1 MFGMPTRTRNLY
13 HGVTRLDDEME
24 TVDRDVEMAIYEFAP
39 GRVTIKDKR
48 GFEAIGFVPPLVCK
62 TNHDRS
68 RQIIGHGSAFSGRL
82 ELVHCPS
89 CNAWS
94 HFTEEREE
102 CSECGAP
109 LPNDPHPTL
118 EPAGFLADFVQEHD
132 PTEFKPGTRHQV
144 THILTDNVS
153 WGSVDDT
160 NLAFGTVTKAR
171 TLKVNRGPDGEGF
184 SVQPKEVVYWP
195 NSRDTAKVG
204 HAWVDSKQCA
214 KARNNTLMFPANNP
228 DPGIPERFWLA
239 MREKRLTH
247 CFWPPGIDRK
257 GLLPTVVPR
266 IGGSGRPDRQSG
278 LLFSICDCPSRQS
291 GCGTNWTSIRRSFE
305 FFDPRMVS
313 DARGRITASCDTDR
327 RSFGQWSGVLC
338 SSWRMLARNRPTSR
352 FERHPQNH

>member
-1 MFGMPTRTRNLY
+1 MLTVTTTMEVGIDVGPLLGVVLANMPPQRFNYQQRVGRAGRRGQPFPVALTICRNRSHDLHYFHHPERITGEDPPVPFLVRNEVRIGTRLLMKDWLDRVFRRLRETATYSCLDWPADLMVPPDIHGEYIPTTEESFGRWKEVIETALREESKEAAATLAFIYEDNVCPVILSDGEVITAIEKAISDPSRRSGLGQTLAERGFMPMFGMPTRTRNLY

-132 PTEFKPGTRHQV
+132 PTEFKP
-144 THILTDNVS
+144 
-153 WGSVDDT
+153 
-160 NLAFGTVTKAR
+160 
-171 TLKVNRGPDGEGF
+171 
-184 SVQPKEVVYWP
+184 VQ
-195 NSRDTAKVG
+195 
-204 HAWVDSKQCA
+204 
-214 KARNNTLMFPANNP
+214 
-228 DPGIPERFWLA
+228 GIR
-239 MREKRLTH
+239 
-247 CFWPPGIDRK
+247 
-257 GLLPTVVPR
+257 
-266 IGGSGRPDRQSG
+266 
-278 LLFSICDCPSRQS
+278 
-291 GCGTNWTSIRRSFE
+291 
-305 FFDPRMVS
+305 
-313 DARGRITASCDTDR
+313 
-327 RSFGQWSGVLC
+327 
-338 SSWRMLARNRPTSR
+338 
-352 FERHPQNH
+352 